1 MASKYPRSLQTLCRQ
16 TLPLIL
22 RATKGRGM
30 VEAIAEIVATDRWNS
45 FDKFHQTTQT
55 LVRRYQQ
62 AGAQVEVYPV
72 QTGGRLHSGRWIIR
86 EAADVGGA
94 TVDVV
99 APLKQRLLDYGDNP
113 WHAVQ
118 WTAATPKEGVSTELV
133 VLDTADE
140 IDRLPTDGLAG
151 KTLLTSL
158 NIRAHMELIADKG
171 ATVVMSDIPVAGL
184 PDAVAWTKFGWGGVP
199 MGHATAR
206 LVGLVLSQRQGEK
219 LRRLARRHD
228 NVVLHTKVDVRK
240 YVGTHDVVCGLVRG
254 ATKPQEEIWV
264 TAHSNEPGAIDN
276 ASGVAV
282 TLEVARVLETLI
294 AAGKIPRP
302 QRTIRLLNAY
312 ECYGFFPYLERA
324 GLPQPLAGL
333 NVDSVGARPDV
344 CDGRLEWHSTIPM
357 SARFVDWIGEAILR
371 ATLRRYN
378 PGYKL
383 LLEPFRSTADTLIG
397 DPQYGYPCPW
407 ITTHK
412 KGQAFDAYHT
422 SADTLKLISPGGMK
436 TCAASTIAYLL
447 YIANLDGTAVAQ
459 TARTETDR
467 LLGQLDVGRKKLPAT
482 QVDYVRQVHRTSM
495 DQLGRFA
502 EGVDLNGH
510 LKEVQAAAAK
520 VGRKEKKQ
528 RIAAL
533 ARRVP
538 RRTAPITPSSESTP
552 PEISRRIGRTRLSPW
567 TLFWADGKR
576 TLAEIARLAA
586 WEECD
591 GRYTSMEKGYR
602 EVDLEQVIDFFE
614 AHAALGYVEFCGR
627 AAPGYLSEP
636 ERIYRGA
643 GLKQRRP

>member
-1 MASKYPRSLQTLCRQ
+1 MASRYPRSLQNLCRQ

-22 RATKGRGM
+22 RQTKGRGM
-30 VEAIAEIVATDRWNS
+30 VEAIAEIVESDRWNS

-62 AGAQVEVYPV
+62 AGAAVEVYPV
-72 QTGGRLHSGRWIIR
+72 QTGGRLGSGRWIIR

-99 APLKQRLLDYGDNP
+99 APLKQRVLDYRDNP

-118 WTAATPKEGVSTELV
+118 WTAATPKEGVRTELV
-133 VLDTADE
+133 VIDAADQ
-140 IDRLPTDGLAG
+140 IARLPADGLAG

-158 NIRAHMELIADKG
+158 NIRTHMELIADKG
-171 ATVVMSDIPVAGL
+171 AAVVITDIPVAKL

-206 LVGLVLSQRQGEK
+206 LVGLVLSQRQGAK

-228 NVVLHTKVDVRK
+228 KVTLHTKVDVRK

-254 ATKPQEEIWV
+254 SAKPQEEIWV

-294 AAGKIPRP
+294 KAGKIPRP
-302 QRTIRLLNAY
+302 RRTIRLLNAY

-333 NVDSVGARPDV
+333 NLDSVGARPAV
-344 CDGRLEWHSTIPM
+344 CDRRLEWHSTIPM
-357 SARFVDWIGEAILR
+357 SARFVDWIGAAVLR

-407 ITTHK
+407 LTTHK
-412 KGQAFDAYHT
+412 KGNAFDAYHT
-422 SADTLKLISPGGMK
+422 SADTLNLISAGGMK
-436 TCAASTIAYLL
+436 TCAAAASAYLH
-447 YIANLDGTAVAQ
+447 YIADLDEAAVAQ
-459 TARTETDR
+459 TAKTETGR
-467 LLGQLDVGRKKLPAT
+467 LLGLLDGGQRRLPAA
-482 QVDYVRQVHRTSM
+482 QVDYLRQVHHTSM
-495 DQLGRFA
+495 EHLGRFA
-502 EGVDLNGH
+502 EGVDLGDH
-510 LKEVQAAAAK
+510 LKAVQAAAAK
-520 VGRKEKKQ
+520 VAPKAKKN

-576 TLAEIARLAA
+576 TLAQIAELAA

-591 GRYTSMEKGYR
+591 GRYTSITKGYR
-602 EVDLEQVIDFFE
+602 EVDLERVVDFFE
-614 AHAALGYVEFCGR
+614 AHAALGYVEF
-627 AAPGYLSEP
+627 
-636 ERIYRGA
+636 I
-643 GLKQRRP
+643 